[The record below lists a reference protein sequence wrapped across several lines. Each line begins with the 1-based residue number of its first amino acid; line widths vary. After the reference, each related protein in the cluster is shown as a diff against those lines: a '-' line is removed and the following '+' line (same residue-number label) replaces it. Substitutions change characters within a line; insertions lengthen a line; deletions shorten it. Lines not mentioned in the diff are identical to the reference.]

1 MNTKIVTKGVT
12 GKRGFT
18 LVELL
23 IVVGIIVALAAVI
36 VPNVVQFGGKGTEGA
51 RASELST
58 VQTAMDTMLADK
70 NITAVTATTAAPADF
85 SSTIGTGSAALG
97 GYMRSPTTTFSYC
110 WTAAGK
116 VTNKSGST
124 LLASGTSCS

>member
-1 MNTKIVTKGVT
+1 MNTKIVAKGAT

-36 VPNVVQFGGKGTEGA
+36 VPNVVQFGGKGDEGA

-58 VQTAMDTMLADK
+58 VQTAMDSMLADK
-70 NITAVTATTAAPADF
+70 NITAVTATTAATADF
-85 SSTIGTGSAALG
+85 SSTICTGSAALG
-97 GYMRSPTTTFSYC
+97 GYMRNPTTTYFYC

-124 LLASGTSCS
+124 LLASGTSC